1 MSNHATCT
9 FQIDNWEEATWD
21 DHDGIKLAKA
31 RLAKTFHGE
40 LEGHSTVEILTAQGA
55 TEAARAYVGL
65 ERIVG
70 RLNDRSG
77 SFVLLHAAS
86 ANGISWTIVPE
97 LGTDELRG
105 LRGSAQITIDADG
118 GHTLT
123 LDYELAA

>member
-1 MSNHATCT
+1 MMNHATCT
-9 FQIDNWEEATWD
+9 FQIDSWDEATWD
-21 DHDGIKLAKA
+21 ERDGIKLAKA
-31 RLAKTFHGE
+31 HVTKTFHGE
-40 LEGHSTVEILTAQGA
+40 LEGHSTVELLTAVGA

-70 RLNDRSG
+70 RLHDRSG

-86 ANGISWTIVPE
+86 ANGINWTIVPE
-97 LGTDELRG
+97 LATHELRG